1 MFIKP
6 NKTKIEEVPIFPPRY
21 FKFSIHNLKPQVRV
35 NFFQGNTPQC
45 MINNFDSI
53 CYFREQLLNLPR
65 HKQGNR
71 TIIIS

>member
-35 NFFQGNTPQC
+35 NFFQGNTPQ
-45 MINNFDSI
+45 
-53 CYFREQLLNLPR
+53 
-65 HKQGNR
+65 
-71 TIIIS
+71 